1 MERKEEKNKFI
12 SNYLKENHRQD
23 SYESFAESEDI
34 ARACACAI
42 DWADKTIIEK
52 ACEFFGEHLGEYIS
66 VKNANCGTYINID
79 GDKLIED
86 FKKAMEG

>member
-1 MERKEEKNKFI
+1 MERKEERNKFI
-12 SNYLKENHRQD
+12 SDYLKENHRQD

-42 DWADKTIIEK
+42 DWADKTIIDK
-52 ACEFFGEHLGEYIS
+52 ATEWIGKHYQEYAHNKLGMDYIT
-66 VKNANCGTYINID
+66 C
-79 GDKLIED
+79 D

>member
-12 SNYLKENHRQD
+12 CDYLKENYRQD

-52 ACEFFGEHLGEYIS
+52 ACKYISLHQCEYI
-66 VKNANCGTYINID
+66 D
-79 GDKLIED
+79 FDD
-86 FKKAMEG
+86 FKKAMKGE